1 MAMKLNIVQRTFILV
16 VMNLLFQTTY
26 GVVLMWAID
35 KQDVPDIT
43 KLIWVTT
50 LATSMALSCLI
61 NILCAWMFSK
71 GLQVGFY
78 TVHDNINKIRQ
89 SRPLN
94 APLEGN
100 DELVDIDY
108 DVHLLARSL
117 GRG

>member
-1 MAMKLNIVQRTFILV
+1 MKLNIVQRTLILV

-26 GVVLMWAID
+26 GMALMWAID
-35 KQDVPDIT
+35 KQDVPDVT
-43 KLIWVTT
+43 KLIWAAT
-50 LATSMALSCLI
+50 LATSMALSWLI
-61 NILCAWMFSK
+61 NILCAWMFAK
-71 GLQVGFY
+71 GLQIGFY

-100 DELVDIDY
+100 DELVEIDY